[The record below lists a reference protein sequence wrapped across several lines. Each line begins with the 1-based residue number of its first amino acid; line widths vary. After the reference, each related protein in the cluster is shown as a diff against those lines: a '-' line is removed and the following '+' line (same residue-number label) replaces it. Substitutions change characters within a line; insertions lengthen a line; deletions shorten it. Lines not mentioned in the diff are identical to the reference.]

1 MKKTINLIAVLL
13 VGVFSLSALAE
24 QKIGFVDVR
33 KAVEATKAGKKVKT
47 ELESEFKKR
56 EAALKKRAED
66 IKKMTEDFEK
76 KSAVL
81 SDDARGKKQ
90 QEIQEEMM
98 KYNQEVAKNTSDIRK
113 KEQDLMEPIFKKMQ
127 DVINEIAKKQDYSL
141 VLQSRDNVLYAKKE
155 VDLTDEVIKAFEKK

>member
-1 MKKTINLIAVLL
+1 MKKLNLVAVLMAAL
-13 VGVFSLSALAE
+13 FSFSALAE

-33 KAVEATKAGKKVKT
+33 KAVESTKAGKKVKT
-47 ELESEFKKR
+47 ELEAEFKKR
-56 EAALKKRAED
+56 EKNLKKRAED

-81 SDDARGKKQ
+81 SEDARGKKQ
-90 QEIQEEMM
+90 QEIQEEML

-127 DVINEIAKKQDYSL
+127 NVINDIAKKQDYSL

-155 VDLTDEVIKAFEKK
+155 VDLTDAVIKAFENK